1 VSEQELDLDHLI
13 EAAGRSFG
21 KAQEDMGLPDGMSTG
36 MVISEAELDLKV
48 GFRFAGSRL
57 AVEPISAAA
66 AAQGGVSPDSVSTI
80 KVRYVATRTELP
92 LEKKPTRSEEDVVRE
107 VNTRKDVAALAGILG
122 SLRVNT
128 RYVPDLKLWATRV
141 EDEKGRTIRTLNIQ
155 DRP

>member
-21 KAQEDMGLPDGMSTG
+21 KAQEDMGLPDGMSIG

-48 GFRFAGSRL
+48 GFRFEGSRL
-57 AVEPISAAA
+57 AVEPISAATA
-66 AAQGGVSPDSVSTI
+66 ARGGVSPDSLSTI
-80 KVRYVATRTELP
+80 KVRYVATRSELP
-92 LEKKPTRSEEDVVRE
+92 PEKKPTRSEDDVVSE
-107 VNTRKDVAALAGILG
+107 VTARKDVAELAGVLG
-122 SLRVNT
+122 ALHVST

-141 EDEKGRTIRTLNIQ
+141 EDDKGRTIRTLNIQ